1 MIWNWNWY
9 LTLSRLWSNSQIF
22 IPNKHVSTTILQ
34 LLHIRAKHDRG
45 QFLRKIFAHLGNC
58 LRQLLQKMYCNQS
71 KNVLCNMQSLL
82 RAEIQFYVSLYHLYK
97 ISKIGVRSWWG
108 KESIVIFGDHL
119 WSDKSIKDYKYIS
132 TTTEYSEWKI
142 YS

>member
-1 MIWNWNWY
+1 M
-9 LTLSRLWSNSQIF
+9 
-22 IPNKHVSTTILQ
+22 
-34 LLHIRAKHDRG
+34 
-45 QFLRKIFAHLGNC
+45 RKIFAHLGNF

-82 RAEIQFYVSLYHLYK
+82 KAEIQFYVSLYRLYK

-119 WSDKSIKDYKYIS
+119 WSDKSIKDYKYIL
-132 TTTEYSEWKI
+132 YI
-142 YS
+142 YYDWIFRMKNIFIIVSDTDSCCWILPIMKAYVPNIVRNIATKNRNTRR